1 MRNRA
6 IASAVAMSTLLL
18 VAAACKPAPPAQ
30 VAAAGD
36 ADYRVRG
43 EIVRL
48 PEAPG
53 GEIWIRH
60 EAIPDFEDAE
70 GKVVGMESMS
80 MPFPVGAGVDLAG
93 RAPGDRVSFTLA
105 MRWNGRP
112 ANAITA
118 LELLPEG
125 TALAFDP
132 PAGEPTPMEAGP
144 ADGEAEMPQS
154 VDVPK

>member
-6 IASAVAMSTLLL
+6 IASAAALSTLLL
-18 VAAACKPAPPAQ
+18 AAACKPSPPAA

-48 PEAPG
+48 PEGSG

-60 EAIPDFEDAE
+60 EAIPDFKDAE

-80 MPFPVGAGVDLAG
+80 MPFAVGAGLDLAG
-93 RAPGDRVSFTLA
+93 RAPGDRVTFTLS
-105 MRWNGRP
+105 MRWNASP

-125 TALAFDP
+125 TALPWDP
-132 PAGEPTPMEAGP
+132 PVEEPASMEAGP
-144 ADGEAEMPQS
+144 AEGEEEMPQP
-154 VDVPK
+154 VAVPK